1 MRRLSLIS
9 SLTLPPLKLL
19 LRVTERVSKPA
30 ASSRSAQKQSTTPPL
45 DDTDPPPLDEFFLS
59 AEEIEI
65 IKKRKV
71 GGLSAREETRLCLH
85 KYPESEWP
93 SRIGMEDVEATPQ
106 IVGILRSSMCKKT
119 RECRELLRGFTEG
132 VDGGV
137 DRVGL
142 TKGAGEGATARR
154 QVTTVT
160 AAASTNAASAKG
172 AGEGAT
178 ARRQETTGN
187 PAPLFGPR
195 KPDNVTMEDWA
206 TIVESGL
213 LERYGWPFTADH
225 IPKDLE
231 KLA

>member
-1 MRRLSLIS
+1 MEHAIAKAGGTCASVEPDQ
-9 SLTLPPLKLL
+9 LTDPA
-19 LRVTERVSKPA
+19 TAEAFAESDGERDSKPA
-30 ASSRSAQKQSTTPPL
+30 ASSRSAQNQKQSTTAAAPALGAGIPAKTAVPPSTTYASYADAVKNRSEERQSSTIDAGIDPPPL

-71 GGLSAREETRLCLH
+71 GGLSAREEAKLCLH

-106 IVGILRSSMCKKT
+106 IVGLLRSSMCKKT

-142 TKGAGEGATARR
+142 T
-154 QVTTVT
+154 
-160 AAASTNAASAKG
+160 
-172 AGEGAT
+172 
-178 ARRQETTGN
+178 
-187 PAPLFGPR
+187 
-195 KPDNVTMEDWA
+195 
-206 TIVESGL
+206 
-213 LERYGWPFTADH
+213 
-225 IPKDLE
+225 
-231 KLA
+231 

>member
-1 MRRLSLIS
+1 MSVTGLTRSQKRRLRKKRNMELAIAKAGGTCASVEPDQ
-9 SLTLPPLKLL
+9 LTDPA
-19 LRVTERVSKPA
+19 TAEAFAESDGERVSKPA

-71 GGLSAREETRLCLH
+71 GGLSAREEAKLCLH

-142 TKGAGEGATARR
+142 T
-154 QVTTVT
+154 
-160 AAASTNAASAKG
+160 
-172 AGEGAT
+172 
-178 ARRQETTGN
+178 
-187 PAPLFGPR
+187 
-195 KPDNVTMEDWA
+195 
-206 TIVESGL
+206 
-213 LERYGWPFTADH
+213 
-225 IPKDLE
+225 
-231 KLA
+231 